1 LHDAKNTTVTEQ
13 SVNFRV
19 EVVMSLVIVETVAEQ
34 PMTDADLEKAD
45 QIGLPCLQAHGATW
59 HYSLLSVDRCQM
71 ICIFDAPDAASVRD
85 SYAKLG
91 VQKRAIWAGELIQ
104 PEGTQAQPD
113 LTERYVI
120 EVHYPA
126 LSETDWNE
134 LRHQFSQCCTA
145 FGVNWW
151 RSYLSLDRTRVVY
164 ELDAP
169 VAELSHKFSIPSEG
183 TNRVWS
189 AHLLTPYP
197 ATPSRDKSNT

>member
-1 LHDAKNTTVTEQ
+1 
-13 SVNFRV
+13 
-19 EVVMSLVIVETVAEQ
+19 MSLVIVETVAEQ

-104 PEGTQAQPD
+104 PEDTPSQPD
-113 LTERYVI
+113 SAERSVI
-120 EVHYPA
+120 EAHYSA
-126 LSETDWNE
+126 LSETAWSE
-134 LRHQFSQCCTA
+134 VQQKFSQSCTA
-145 FGVNWW
+145 FGVNWL

-164 ELDAP
+164 ELDALA
-169 VAELSHKFSIPSEG
+169 AESIHQFDLPHDSI
-183 TNRVWS
+183 WS
-189 AHLLTPYP
+189 AHLLTP
-197 ATPSRDKSNT
+197 